1 MRGMNRLVDLRML
14 KPPIGGGAEKKP
26 FRNVR
31 SYMSVIAR
39 AIVASQTKKQRI
51 GWLRH
56 FLRGHSG
63 AGVKCLPLN
72 PCCLRDTRCGLAT

>member
-31 SYMSVIAR
+31 SYMSVMTPT
-39 AIVASQTKKQRI
+39 IVVSQTK
-51 GWLRH
+51 
-56 FLRGHSG
+56 
-63 AGVKCLPLN
+63 
-72 PCCLRDTRCGLAT
+72 